1 MIMMH
6 MRHTIQLASVDN
18 RLLIY
23 SIRACHIQSNGIEGS
38 KHSHIGYN
46 GNIIFRMAVTV
57 RGNIH
62 HQADME
68 MRTAGNH
75 SLAVFGNFAV
85 QDIIAFI
92 PGSAYRIFGTHTDTT
107 SAAHTFLVINGRFS
121 IGNGRR
127 VMGADFN
134 TASAADTVLLLHI
147 GLSCI
152 VHFHLTGTGTAA
164 HTDVFQRSAETGGF
178 MALEMAECDENIR
191 IHNSASYFRLFYI
204 FAAFYRYQLFIR
216 TL

>member
-1 MIMMH
+1 MLDTGMPIGIRCGINEMIMMH

-23 SIRACHIQSNGIEGS
+23 SIRACHIQGNGIEGS

-75 SLAVFGNFAV
+75 RLAVFGNFAV

-107 SAAHTFLVINGRFS
+107 SAAHTFLVSMDAFPLVMEGASWAQILIQRPQPIQFS
-121 IGNGRR
+121 CS
-127 VMGADFN
+127 
-134 TASAADTVLLLHI
+134 T
-147 GLSCI
+147 
-152 VHFHLTGTGTAA
+152 
-164 HTDVFQRSAETGGF
+164 
-178 MALEMAECDENIR
+178 
-191 IHNSASYFRLFYI
+191 
-204 FAAFYRYQLFIR
+204 
-216 TL
+216 